1 MKTFSELIKEY
12 GEVEYNGKQ
21 IALTQ
26 YPWIDNEGING
37 CVVYRAYAIDDD
49 GNQYQVVWELK
60 EDLLITDEFPEDESE
75 CCNWDVYEVYEH

>member
-37 CVVYRAYAIDDD
+37 YVVYRSYAIDAE
-49 GNQYQVVWELK
+49 GIQYQVIWELK

>member
-26 YPWIDNEGING
+26 YPWIDNDGTSG
-37 CVVYRAYAIDDD
+37 HVVYRSYAIDAE

-60 EDLLITDEFPEDESE
+60 EGLLITDEFPEDESE